1 MHARATI
8 TPKGARPHSGR
19 CQAPPSCHPGD
30 PSGPLTEVDN
40 PRFYKENARLFEAS
54 SIRSRPLANSKSA
67 EKRAR
72 QAIARRSRNVT
83 QRSQARTSIKRV
95 VTAVQAGDKEQAA
108 DALKAAQPV
117 IDAMARK
124 GIIHKNK
131 AARHKSRLNKRIKA
145 LAGK

>member
-1 MHARATI
+1 M
-8 TPKGARPHSGR
+8 
-19 CQAPPSCHPGD
+19 
-30 PSGPLTEVDN
+30 
-40 PRFYKENARLFEAS
+40 
-54 SIRSRPLANSKSA
+54 ANTKSA

-72 QAIARRSRNVT
+72 QATARRARNVT

-95 VTAVQAGDKEQAA
+95 VTAVEGGDKAKAA
-108 DALKAAQPV
+108 EALKDAVPV

>member
-1 MHARATI
+1 M
-8 TPKGARPHSGR
+8 
-19 CQAPPSCHPGD
+19 
-30 PSGPLTEVDN
+30 
-40 PRFYKENARLFEAS
+40 
-54 SIRSRPLANSKSA
+54 ANSKSA

-72 QAIARRSRNVT
+72 QATARRARNVN

-95 VTAVQAGDKEQAA
+95 VTAVESGQKDQAA
-108 DALKAAQPV
+108 AALKQATPV

-145 LAGK
+145 LAAK